1 MLCVV
6 SVVIVMVI
14 DVDIKMHDTKKMIT
28 SSSIHHANGNPFK
41 T

>member
-14 DVDIKMHDTKKMIT
+14 GVDIGMHNIVNLSGIT
-28 SSSIHHANGNPFK
+28 PSNMYS
-41 T
+41 